1 MSPGQHPIARIITH
15 TDFDGVCSAVILR
28 AVLGPLPVLFAEPWT
43 IEDGALR
50 ALPTDA
56 VVDLPLPR
64 SGCALWFDHH
74 PTGGDPAGNPAY
86 HLDATQPSCAGYL
99 YRTYAPTH
107 DLARFAPLIREVD
120 KIDSARFTP
129 DDIRHPS
136 SANRISITIQRKPE
150 DDPYRHLLVE
160 ALATHSV
167 DEVAKLPHVRE
178 RWSRYEHAYA
188 ANLAA
193 TEAVLTTRGDV
204 LLVDYTILPG
214 EAPETTP
221 FDLFLHHENAQYAI
235 RAKRDDGADRVK
247 ISVSGNPFTRPNRVH
262 LGTLVKRY
270 GGGGHQGAGGC
281 GIAASEKDRVLAEML
296 AALLDGQV

>member
-1 MSPGQHPIARIITH
+1 MTSPTRIITH

-28 AVLGPLPVLFAEPWT
+28 AVLGPLPIIFAEPWT
-43 IEDGALR
+43 IEDGTCRVLSS
-50 ALPTDA
+50 DA
-56 VVDLPLPR
+56 VIDLPLPR

-74 PTGGDPAGNPAY
+74 PTGGDPAGDPAY

-99 YRTYAPTH
+99 YRTYASTH
-107 DLARFAPLIREVD
+107 NLQRFAPLIRDVD

-129 DDIRHPS
+129 EDIRHPGP
-136 SANRISITIQRKPE
+136 ANRISITIQRDPAE
-150 DDPYRHLLVE
+150 DPYRRILVE
-160 ALATHSV
+160 ALAACSV
-167 DEVAKLPHVRE
+167 EEVAELPQVRE
-178 RWSRYEHAYA
+178 RWSRYERAYA

-204 LLVDYTILPG
+204 LLVDYTGLPG
-214 EAPETTP
+214 EPPETTP
-221 FDLFLHHENAQYAI
+221 FDLFLHHETAQYAI
-235 RAKRDDGADRVK
+235 RAKRDGDADRVK
-247 ISVSGNPFTRPNRVH
+247 ISVSGNPFTRPTRVH